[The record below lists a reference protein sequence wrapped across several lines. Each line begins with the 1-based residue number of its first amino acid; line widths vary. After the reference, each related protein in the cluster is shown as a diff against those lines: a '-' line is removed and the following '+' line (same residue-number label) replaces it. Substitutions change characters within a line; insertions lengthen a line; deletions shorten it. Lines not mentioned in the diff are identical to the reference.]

1 MNSIR
6 KPKLIK
12 RFAALVVDI
21 MLWFLVSLMALSFVI
36 NPCDNSITNYEYKTN
51 EYRKGMYEIGA
62 YVYVEYKTTSDSYY
76 YEIIGDVTNTS
87 YENLT
92 YNEENTLGITM
103 ITTSNLKITVE
114 QLDYYVAMLYTN
126 IGDIDSFNAS
136 KVDSE
141 LFDEL
146 GLPLESAKEEDLKN
160 YYFDQYQKVF
170 ESEKFKNYK
179 DGYIYN
185 LGDELNTIDIFKAY
199 SSYFVSLVIFY
210 LLIPMLSKKRQTLGK
225 RILNLEVIDAKTEQN
240 ASKMQILIRFA
251 AITLIEFF
259 LSMILSGLLYLPLL
273 VSIIMMVIT
282 LNQSTIH
289 DYISG
294 TRVIETNDNVYIN
307 EEAVNKDFID
317 ASFKEVESEE
327 NN

>member
-36 NPCDNSITNYEYKTN
+36 NPCINSITNYEYKTN

-141 LFDEL
+141 LFDES

-160 YYFDQYQKVF
+160 YYFNQYQKVF
-170 ESEKFKNYK
+170 DSEKFRNYK

-185 LGDELNTIDIFKAY
+185 LGDELNTIDIIKAY

-225 RILNLEVIDAKTEQN
+225 RILNLEVIDAKTGQN

-294 TRVIETNDNVYIN
+294 TRVIEIVDNVYIN

>member
-36 NPCDNSITNYEYKTN
+36 NPCVNSITNYEYKTN
-51 EYRKGMYEIGA
+51 EYRREMYEIGA

-103 ITTSNLKITVE
+103 INTSNLKITVE

-141 LFDEL
+141 LFDES

-185 LGDELNTIDIFKAY
+185 LGDELNTIDIIKAY

-225 RILNLEVIDAKTEQN
+225 RILNLEVIDAKTSQN

>member
-36 NPCDNSITNYEYKTN
+36 NPCVNSITNYEYKTN

-141 LFDEL
+141 LFDES

-225 RILNLEVIDAKTEQN
+225 RILNLEVIDAKTSQN

>member
-36 NPCDNSITNYEYKTN
+36 NPCVNSITNYEYKTN

-92 YNEENTLGITM
+92 YNEKNTLGITM

-146 GLPLESAKEEDLKN
+146 GLPIESAKEEDLKK

-185 LGDELNTIDIFKAY
+185 LGDELNTIDIIKAY

-210 LLIPMLSKKRQTLGK
+210 LLIPKLSKKRQTLGK
-225 RILNLEVIDAKTEQN
+225 RILNLEVIDAKTSQN

-294 TRVIETNDNVYIN
+294 TRVIEVVDNVYMN

>member
-12 RFAALVVDI
+12 RFAALVVDV

-36 NPCDNSITNYEYKTN
+36 NPCVNSITNYEYKTN

-92 YNEENTLGITM
+92 YNEKNTLGITM

-146 GLPLESAKEEDLKN
+146 GLPIESAKEEDLKK

-185 LGDELNTIDIFKAY
+185 LGDELNTIDIIKAY

-210 LLIPMLSKKRQTLGK
+210 LLIPMLSKKHQTLGK
-225 RILNLEVIDAKTEQN
+225 RILNLEVIDAKTSQN

-251 AITLIEFF
+251 AITLIEFL

-294 TRVIETNDNVYIN
+294 TRVIEIVDNVYIN
-307 EEAVNKDFID
+307 EEAINKDFID

>member
-36 NPCDNSITNYEYKTN
+36 NPCVNSITNYEYKTN

-141 LFDEL
+141 LFDES
-146 GLPLESAKEEDLKN
+146 GLHLESAKEEDLKN

-185 LGDELNTIDIFKAY
+185 LGDELNTIDIIKAY

-225 RILNLEVIDAKTEQN
+225 RILNLEVIDAKTSQN

-294 TRVIETNDNVYIN
+294 TRVIEVVDNVYMN

>member
-36 NPCDNSITNYEYKTN
+36 NPCVNSITNYEYKTN

>member
-1 MNSIR
+1 
-6 KPKLIK
+6 
-12 RFAALVVDI
+12 
-21 MLWFLVSLMALSFVI
+21 MALSFVI
-36 NPCDNSITNYEYKTN
+36 NPCVNSITNYEYKTN

>member
-36 NPCDNSITNYEYKTN
+36 NPCVNSITNYEYKTN

-103 ITTSNLKITVE
+103 INTSNLKITVE

-141 LFDEL
+141 LFDES

-170 ESEKFKNYK
+170 ESEKFKNYN

-225 RILNLEVIDAKTEQN
+225 RILNLEVIDAKTGQN

>member
-36 NPCDNSITNYEYKTN
+36 NPCVNSITNYEYKTN
-51 EYRKGMYEIGA
+51 EYRKVMYEIGA

-126 IGDIDSFNAS
+126 IGDIDSFKAS

-146 GLPLESAKEEDLKN
+146 GLPIESAKEEDLKK

-185 LGDELNTIDIFKAY
+185 LGDELNTIDIIKAY

-225 RILNLEVIDAKTEQN
+225 RILNLEVIDAKTSQN

-294 TRVIETNDNVYIN
+294 TWVIEIVDNVYIN
-307 EEAVNKDFID
+307 EKAINKDFID

>member
-36 NPCDNSITNYEYKTN
+36 NPCVNSITNYEYKTN
-51 EYRKGMYEIGA
+51 EYRKWMYEIGA

-170 ESEKFKNYK
+170 DSEKFKNYK

-199 SSYFVSLVIFY
+199 SSYFVSLIIFY

-225 RILNLEVIDAKTEQN
+225 RILNLEVIDAKTPN
-240 ASKMQILIRFA
+240 R
-251 AITLIEFF
+251 
-259 LSMILSGLLYLPLL
+259 
-273 VSIIMMVIT
+273 
-282 LNQSTIH
+282 
-289 DYISG
+289 
-294 TRVIETNDNVYIN
+294 
-307 EEAVNKDFID
+307 
-317 ASFKEVESEE
+317 
-327 NN
+327 

>member
-36 NPCDNSITNYEYKTN
+36 NPCVNSITNYEYKTN

-92 YNEENTLGITM
+92 YNEKNTLGITM

-141 LFDEL
+141 LFDES
-146 GLPLESAKEEDLKN
+146 GLPLESAKEEDLKK

-185 LGDELNTIDIFKAY
+185 LGDELNTIDIIKAY

-225 RILNLEVIDAKTEQN
+225 RILNLEVIDAKTSQN

-294 TRVIETNDNVYIN
+294 TRVIEIVDNVYIN
-307 EEAVNKDFID
+307 EEAINKDFID

>member
-36 NPCDNSITNYEYKTN
+36 NPCVNSITNYEYKTN

-185 LGDELNTIDIFKAY
+185 LGDELNTIDIIKAY

-225 RILNLEVIDAKTEQN
+225 RILNLEVIDVKTEQN

>member
-36 NPCDNSITNYEYKTN
+36 NPCVNSITNYEYKTN

-92 YNEENTLGITM
+92 YNEKNTLGITM

-146 GLPLESAKEEDLKN
+146 GLPIESAKEEDLKK

-185 LGDELNTIDIFKAY
+185 LGDELNTIDIIKAY

-225 RILNLEVIDAKTEQN
+225 RILNLEVIDAKTSQN

-294 TRVIETNDNVYIN
+294 TRVIEIVDNVYIN

>member
-36 NPCDNSITNYEYKTN
+36 NPCVNSITNYEYKTN

-126 IGDIDSFNAS
+126 IGDIDSFKAS

-141 LFDEL
+141 LFDES

-170 ESEKFKNYK
+170 DSEKFKNYK

-199 SSYFVSLVIFY
+199 SSYFVSLIIFY

-225 RILNLEVIDAKTEQN
+225 RILNLEVIDAKTGQN

-294 TRVIETNDNVYIN
+294 TRVIEVVDNVYMN

>member
-36 NPCDNSITNYEYKTN
+36 NPCVNSITNYEYKTN

-141 LFDEL
+141 LFDES

-199 SSYFVSLVIFY
+199 SSYFVSLIIFY

-225 RILNLEVIDAKTEQN
+225 RILNLEVIDAKTGQN

>member
-36 NPCDNSITNYEYKTN
+36 NPCVNSITNYEYKTN

-141 LFDEL
+141 LFDES
-146 GLPLESAKEEDLKN
+146 GLPLESAKEEDLKK

-185 LGDELNTIDIFKAY
+185 LGDELNTIDIIKAY

-225 RILNLEVIDAKTEQN
+225 RILNLEVIDAKTGQN

-294 TRVIETNDNVYIN
+294 TRVIEIVDNVYIN
-307 EEAVNKDFID
+307 EEAINKDFID

>member
-36 NPCDNSITNYEYKTN
+36 NPCVNSITNYEYKTN

-92 YNEENTLGITM
+92 YNEKNTLGITM

-141 LFDEL
+141 LFDES

-185 LGDELNTIDIFKAY
+185 LGDELNTIDIIKAY

-225 RILNLEVIDAKTEQN
+225 RILNLEVIDAKTSQN

-294 TRVIETNDNVYIN
+294 TRVIEVVDNVYMN